1 MMQKL
6 VKLTLMILLFPLSVL
21 AESNQ
26 YQPGTPELLVYK
38 HPACGCCKKWVK
50 HIENEGIDVTSKE
63 TKKISA
69 IKDKYGIKQ
78 NFRSC
83 HTAVSSDGYTFEG
96 HVPAKLIHQFLSE
109 SNSNAIGLSVPA
121 MPVGSPGMEVGDKFM
136 PYQVLLLL
144 KDGSSK
150 VYAEINTYEDQF

>member
-1 MMQKL
+1 MHKL
-6 VKLTLMILLFPLSVL
+6 VKLTLMIILFPLSLL

-83 HTAVSSDGYTFEG
+83 HTAVSRDEYAFEG

-121 MPVGSPGMEVGDKFM
+121 MPVGSPGMEVDDKFM
-136 PYQVLLLL
+136 PYKVLLLL

-150 VYAEINTYEDQF
+150 VYAEINTYEEQF